1 MRPSTSLPYKV
12 SLWNV
17 LTVPGAARRFNAKK
31 GKECLPWRRNQHGQP
46 IHNNK
51 KNNILIILMV
61 RVCFQCRFTCSRNR
75 PGSHKGSEWAR
86 GGSLLFGVQSARPAR
101 AFQAQAVPRSVV
113 VLSNY

>member
-51 KNNILIILMV
+51 KNNILIVLMA
-61 RVCFQCRFTCSRNR
+61 T
-75 PGSHKGSEWAR
+75 G
-86 GGSLLFGVQSARPAR
+86 
-101 AFQAQAVPRSVV
+101 
-113 VLSNY
+113 VLSVPFHLSTKQAGQSSGRGVEAFFLAFNQQGQLAPSRRGLCRAGSSS